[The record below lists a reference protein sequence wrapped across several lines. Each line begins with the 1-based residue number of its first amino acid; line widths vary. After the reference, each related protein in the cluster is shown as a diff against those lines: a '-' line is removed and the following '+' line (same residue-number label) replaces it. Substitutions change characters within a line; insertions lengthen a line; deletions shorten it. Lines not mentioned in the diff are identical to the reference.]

1 MQYRKDKNG
10 NDLSMLGYGCMRF
23 TKKGNSIDID
33 KAEKE
38 IMAAYEA
45 GVNYYDTAYIYPGS
59 EAALGEI
66 LERNGI
72 RDKVNIATKLPQYL
86 IRNRSGLDKFFE
98 EELSRLRTDHVD
110 YYLMHH
116 LTDVDMWEKLKDVG
130 IEDWIKEKKAEGK
143 IRNIGFSYHGNS
155 DNFVKILNDYDWDFC
170 QVQYN
175 YLDEVTQAGVIGVK
189 AAAEKGI
196 PVVIMEPLRGGK
208 LVNMLPDK
216 AKKVFE
222 KSERDW
228 TPAQW
233 AFRWL
238 YNQPEVTVV
247 LSGMNSPE
255 MVEENCMT
263 ASDMQ
268 AGSFTEDDFAVLEE
282 VKKIVREKEKV
293 GCTGCRYCMPCP
305 KGVDI
310 PGTFACYNTMYT
322 ESKKEGRFQYA
333 QTVGLTKEPAFASQC
348 IECGKC
354 EMHCPQSLPI
364 REKLKEAD
372 KELRPIPYKIGI
384 NIARKYMFSWK
395 NLGLKCNKNGDN
407 IEKANEGVA
416 GRRKSVRIIVITIV
430 SVLASGFIIFKIM
443 KRKNKSK

>member
-10 NDLSMLGYGCMRF
+10 NPISVLGYGCMRF

-38 IMAAYEA
+38 IMLAYNN

-66 LERNGI
+66 VERNGI
-72 RDKVNIATKLPQYL
+72 RDKINIATKLPQYM
-86 IRNRSGLDKFFE
+86 IGNRKALDKYFD
-98 EELSRLRTDHVD
+98 EELSRLRTNYVN

-116 LTDVDMWEKLKDVG
+116 LTDVEMWEKLKRVG
-130 IEDWIKEKKAEGK
+130 ILDWIKEKKASGQ
-143 IRNIGFSYHGNS
+143 IRNIGFSYHGNT
-155 DNFVKILNDYDWDFC
+155 DNFLTILNDYDWDFC

-175 YLDEVTQAGVIGVK
+175 YLDEHTQAGAKGVK

-208 LVNMLPDK
+208 LVNLLPED
-216 AKKVFE
+216 AKNLIKE
-222 KSERDW
+222 NDRGW
-228 TPAQW
+228 TPAEW

-238 YNQPEVTVV
+238 FNQSEVTCV
-247 LSGMNSPE
+247 LSGMNSLE
-255 MVEENCMT
+255 MVEENVRV
-263 ASDMQ
+263 ADDMQ
-268 AGSFTEDDFAVLEE
+268 PGSLTEEDFSFLEQI
-282 VKKIVREKEKV
+282 KGKINEKVKV
-293 GCTGCRYCMPCP
+293 GCTACRYCMPCP

-310 PGTFACYNTMYT
+310 PGTFACYNTMFT
-322 ESKKEGRFQYA
+322 ESKKAGRFQFA

-354 EMHCPQSLPI
+354 EKHCPQNLPI

-372 KELRPIPYKIGI
+372 KALRPLHYKIGI
-384 NIARKYMFSWK
+384 NIARKYMF
-395 NLGLKCNKNGDN
+395 
-407 IEKANEGVA
+407 
-416 GRRKSVRIIVITIV
+416 RKGSNR
-430 SVLASGFIIFKIM
+430 GE
-443 KRKNKSK
+443 